1 MGDIGRNRYLDIE
14 IKDIKIK
21 KSDRYQKSRDKLL
34 EEISDL
40 HEELDAK
47 LDDKIE
53 EIKKDIISLYEIKLK
68 PEGNKLEKFFKKC
81 KFEYYRKYKTLNG
94 KYFERE
100 IFLGDEKIGI
110 ISYFDEKEKVLNFVD
125 LIRYK
130 KSDKKNKFN
139 LISNILFHPMMALLL
154 LSCFIC
160 SQKNLSFY
168 SIEQSFSFCIFL
180 FCIFLFVF
188 DKKNIKEYKLESDV
202 IGHINYLI
210 YSPKGMNWWKFLR
223 MLCWAGY
230 IFLVQKN
237 IDSNNIELI
246 IICKLIIILILFILL
261 FIEMLNILN
270 SPYLILSILAVI
282 VLASVLSDVTLHAN
296 LFILSL
302 IILLVSEDVW
312 KLIKDRNPISK
323 EYLTEKN
330 NAEVNKNVFKI
341 KIVIMGLFVILYI
354 MFFIFKKINVAE
366 YSLKFISHICNKNLK
381 DYGIEWVAKGFINVL
396 VAYIVLLFMIFL
408 NNNNKFFKFFVD
420 PLLNV
425 IYSKVYKGINF
436 NETLIP
442 EIVKELSIDT
452 KFVDKIDPK
461 ILIKNREEIPENIQV
476 FFERVSIKNTR
487 KLLIIYPNRRIYECK
502 YKVEKNK
509 IILKEEIKLINE

>member
-1 MGDIGRNRYLDIE
+1 MDIE

-47 LDDKIE
+47 LDAKIE

>member
-1 MGDIGRNRYLDIE
+1 MDIE

-47 LDDKIE
+47 LDAKIE

-139 LISNILFHPMMALLL
+139 FISNILFHPMMALLL

-160 SQKNLSFY
+160 SQKNLSFN

>member
-1 MGDIGRNRYLDIE
+1 MDIE

-47 LDDKIE
+47 LDAKIE

-408 NNNNKFFKFFVD
+408 NNNNRFFKFFVD

>member
-21 KSDRYQKSRDKLL
+21 KSNRYQKSRDKLL

-47 LDDKIE
+47 LDAKIE

-160 SQKNLSFY
+160 SQKNLSFN
-168 SIEQSFSFCIFL
+168 SIEQRFSFCIFL

-188 DKKNIKEYKLESDV
+188 DKKNIKEYKLESDI

-230 IFLVQKN
+230 IFLVQKD

-270 SPYLILSILAVI
+270 SPYLILSILAII
-282 VLASVLSDVTLHAN
+282 VLASALSDVTLHAN

-354 MFFIFKKINVAE
+354 MFLIFNKINVAE
-366 YSLKFISHICNKNLK
+366 HSLEFISHISNKNLE
-381 DYGIEWVAKGFINVL
+381 DYGIKWVVKNIINVL
-396 VAYIVLLFMIFL
+396 IAYIVLLFMIFL
-408 NNNNKFFKFFVD
+408 NNNNKVFKFFVD
-420 PLLNV
+420 PLLNI

-442 EIVKELSIDT
+442 EVVKELSIDK

-476 FFERVSIKNTR
+476 FFERVSIKNCSVTIDVR
-487 KLLIIYPNRRIYECK
+487 QNIK
-502 YKVEKNK
+502 
-509 IILKEEIKLINE
+509 KEE

>member
-1 MGDIGRNRYLDIE
+1 MDIE

-21 KSDRYQKSRDKLL
+21 KSNRYQKSRDKLL

-47 LDDKIE
+47 LDAKIE

-160 SQKNLSFY
+160 SQKNLSFN
-168 SIEQSFSFCIFL
+168 SIEQRFSFCIFL

-188 DKKNIKEYKLESDV
+188 DKKNIKEYKLESDI

-230 IFLVQKN
+230 IFLVQKD

-270 SPYLILSILAVI
+270 SPYLILSILAII
-282 VLASVLSDVTLHAN
+282 VLASALSDVTLHAN

-354 MFFIFKKINVAE
+354 MFLIFNKINVAE
-366 YSLKFISHICNKNLK
+366 HSLEFISHISNKNLE
-381 DYGIEWVAKGFINVL
+381 DYGIKWVVKNIINVL
-396 VAYIVLLFMIFL
+396 IAYIVLLFMIFL
-408 NNNNKFFKFFVD
+408 NNNNKVFKFFVD
-420 PLLNV
+420 PLLNI

-442 EIVKELSIDT
+442 EVVKELSIDK

-502 YKVEKNK
+502 YLVEKNK
-509 IILKEEIKLINE
+509 VKLENEIKLINE

>member
-47 LDDKIE
+47 LDAKIE

-408 NNNNKFFKFFVD
+408 NNNNRFFKFFVD

>member
-21 KSDRYQKSRDKLL
+21 KSNRYQKSRDKLL

-47 LDDKIE
+47 LDAKIE

-160 SQKNLSFY
+160 SQKNLSFN
-168 SIEQSFSFCIFL
+168 SIEQRFSFCIFL

-188 DKKNIKEYKLESDV
+188 DKKNIKEYKLESDI

-230 IFLVQKN
+230 IFLVQKD

-270 SPYLILSILAVI
+270 SPYLILSILAII
-282 VLASVLSDVTLHAN
+282 VLASALSDVTLHAN

-354 MFFIFKKINVAE
+354 MFLIFNKINVAE
-366 YSLKFISHICNKNLK
+366 HSLEFISHISNKNLE
-381 DYGIEWVAKGFINVL
+381 DYGIKWVVKNIINVL
-396 VAYIVLLFMIFL
+396 IAYIVLLFMIFL
-408 NNNNKFFKFFVD
+408 NNNNKVFKFFVD
-420 PLLNV
+420 PLLNI

-442 EIVKELSIDT
+442 EVVKELSIDK

-502 YKVEKNK
+502 YLVEKNK
-509 IILKEEIKLINE
+509 VKLENEIKLINE

>member
-47 LDDKIE
+47 LDAKIE

-160 SQKNLSFY
+160 SQKNLSFN

-425 IYSKVYKGINF
+425 IYSKVYTGINF

>member
-47 LDDKIE
+47 LDAKIE

-160 SQKNLSFY
+160 SQKNLSFN

-180 FCIFLFVF
+180 FCILLFKF
-188 DKKNIKEYKLESDV
+188 DKKDIKEYKLESDV

-210 YSPKGMNWWKFLR
+210 YSPKGMNCWKFLR
-223 MLCWAGY
+223 MFCWAGY
-230 IFLVQKN
+230 IYLVRKN

-246 IICKLIIILILFILL
+246 IICKLIIILILSILL
-261 FIEMLNILN
+261 FIEMLNILD
-270 SPYLILSILAVI
+270 SPYLILGLLAII

-302 IILLVSEDVW
+302 IILLVSEDIW

-354 MFFIFKKINVAE
+354 MFFIFNKIKVAE
-366 YSLKFISHICNKNLK
+366 HFLKFMSSNKDFNN
-381 DYGIEWVAKGFINVL
+381 DGIEWGVKGFINVL
-396 VAYIVLLFMIFL
+396 VAYIVFLFMIFL
-408 NNNNKFFKFFVD
+408 NNNNKVFKFFVD

-442 EIVKELSIDT
+442 ETVEALSIDK

-476 FFERVSIKNTR
+476 FFERVSTENTR

-502 YKVEKNK
+502 YLVKKNK
-509 IILKEEIKLINE
+509 IKLEGEIKLINE

>member
-1 MGDIGRNRYLDIE
+1 MDIE